1 VQILLFFIFV
11 AAVVLFLV
19 GLGFGLSWVEEEERS
34 SIPRRR
40 MPQEMQHRRKA
51 RGHRVRS
58 RFEG

>member
-11 AAVVLFLV
+11 AAVIFFLV
-19 GLGFGLSWVEEEERS
+19 GLGFGLSWVEEEWS

-40 MPQEMQHRRKA
+40 MPQKMQHRRKA

>member
-11 AAVVLFLV
+11 AAVVFFLV
-19 GLGFGLSWVEEEERS
+19 GLGFGLSWVEEERS

-40 MPQEMQHRRKA
+40 MPQEMQPRRKA

-58 RFEG
+58 RFDG

>member
-11 AAVVLFLV
+11 AAVVFVLV
-19 GLGFGLSWVEEEERS
+19 GLGFGLSLVEEERS

-40 MPQEMQHRRKA
+40 MPQEMQPRRKA

>member
-1 VQILLFFIFV
+1 MQILLFFIFV
-11 AAVVLFLV
+11 AAVVFFLV
-19 GLGFGLSWVEEEERS
+19 GLGFGLSSLEERS
-34 SIPRRR
+34 SIPRWR